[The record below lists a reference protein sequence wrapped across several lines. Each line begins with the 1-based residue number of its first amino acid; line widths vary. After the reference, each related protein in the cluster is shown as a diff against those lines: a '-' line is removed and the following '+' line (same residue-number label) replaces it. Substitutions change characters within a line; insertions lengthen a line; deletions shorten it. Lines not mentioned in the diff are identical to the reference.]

1 MNYYRNTLNCYRLPA
16 ANANAMQLRAPDMR
30 NSQNRN
36 LCISAK
42 IPLYRTY
49 VALSTALPRG
59 LWFCVSLQ
67 CGYAIKTELNASN
80 TLGNRC
86 SLHCSTPAVGGKNQN
101 YHDST
106 KAQI

>member
-1 MNYYRNTLNCYRLPA
+1 MKYYVNTLNRYRLPA
-16 ANANAMQLRAPDMR
+16 ANANAMQLQTPDMW

-49 VALSTALPRG
+49 VALSTVLPRG

-67 CGYAIKTELNASN
+67 CGHAIKTKLNASN

-86 SLHCSTPAVGGKNQN
+86 SLHCSTPAVGGKNKKKI
-101 YHDST
+101 T
-106 KAQI
+106 AIAQ